1 MGQDVSAELA
11 GVISGSKVFDSS
23 DNIRHG
29 RYRFGIRR
37 IFAELIENDKGTQKM
52 AFWEFTVIKSEP
64 NPQVEGDHTD
74 YPNTSGPLI
83 DDGTKPNPVG
93 SRCALKVNFD
103 GPGARAAG
111 GNIKAA
117 ILALFGKRD
126 GEIPDEEVNATWI
139 DLSRQKDLH
148 VGDFERMDPK
158 TNQPI
163 LAKKAKKANPACGMV
178 IDCVTVAK
186 KKKKANEKGAYITK
200 LIWTCAALP
209 NTGENS
215 EELVKKRAAD
225 YMLSME
231 EDDEAE
237 ETAASAPGAQGIP
250 TAPVGTVPG
259 PLASAPPLPTPP
271 APAPTPPAPPAVFT
285 PAAPWELHPDKM
297 YQGATPDTRWYWSN
311 PARGGD
317 NALKTEAQLR
327 G

>member
-23 DNIRHG
+23 DNIRHSKL
-29 RYRFGIRR
+29 RLLIRR

-52 AFWEFTVIKSEP
+52 AFWEFTVLKSEP
-64 NPQVEGDHTD
+64 NPQVEGDHVD
-74 YPNTSGPLI
+74 YPNTAGPLI

-139 DLSRQKDLH
+139 DLSRQKDLQ

-163 LAKKAKKANPACGMV
+163 LAKKAKKANPACGMI
-178 IDCVTVAK
+178 IDVSTVAK
-186 KKKKANEKGAYITK
+186 RKKKANEKGAYVTK
-200 LIWTCAALP
+200 LIWSCVALP

-215 EELVKKRAAD
+215 EELVKARAAEI
-225 YMLSME
+225 MLTM
-231 EDDEAE
+231 DDDDAE
-237 ETAASAPGAQGIP
+237 ETPASAPGAQGVP
-250 TAPVGTVPG
+250 TAPAGTVPG
-259 PLASAPPLPTPP
+259 PATAVTPLLPMPTPPLPMPPTPF
-271 APAPTPPAPPAVFT
+271 APT
-285 PAAPWELHPDKM
+285 APWILHPDPKF
-297 YQGATPDTRWYWSN
+297 QGATPDTRWYWSN
-311 PARGGD
+311 PQLGGD